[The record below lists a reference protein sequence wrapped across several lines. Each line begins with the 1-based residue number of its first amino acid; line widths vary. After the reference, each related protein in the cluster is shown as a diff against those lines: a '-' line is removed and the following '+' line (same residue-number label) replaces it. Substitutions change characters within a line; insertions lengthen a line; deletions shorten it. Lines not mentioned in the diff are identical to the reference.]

1 MKTMNKYFEKIK
13 DAMLA
18 YVKDPFFLKKWED
31 PDYYMVRG
39 RNADNQLSMRT
50 MRNRRKSYH
59 YYGTSS
65 MFIEDMFTGIMPF
78 MLYTGVREKHPVTVT
93 PSISRQKEL
102 VVAGG
107 ISSRGYPTFLGD
119 ALCDFIRD
127 AAHILFQ
134 DGIVIYEIIYKKNKA
149 GEIESFSFEHI
160 EPFGLF
166 KFLGNY
172 YQFISWLDAKA
183 SHTKVQIIKI
193 PKEKI
198 LRIDF
203 PKQLGGRRKINKIL
217 KRSGDLGKELFPDF
231 QMKAME
237 KQENTGFN
245 SNDYSETKYLE
256 IANLTKELG
265 WNQRQL
271 STNHITEYYALLRTL
286 RQKKVEALV
295 RETIFT
301 KLNEALN
308 GSCLN
313 FGIQV
318 SMDNLFSVA
327 DIETRLKTLQ
337 KGNVTFMDLFNDTN
351 L

>member
-1 MKTMNKYFEKIK
+1 MMNKHLKKIK
-13 DAMLA
+13 DAVLA
-18 YVKDPFFLKKWED
+18 YVRDPFLLKKWDD
-31 PDYYMVRG
+31 PDYYMMRD
-39 RNADNQLSMRT
+39 RNADNQLSLRT
-50 MRNRRKSYH
+50 MRNRRKTYH

-78 MLYTGVREKHPVTVT
+78 MLNRGEREKYPVTVT
-93 PSISRQKEL
+93 PSISREKEHII
-102 VVAGG
+102 AGG
-107 ISSRGYPTFLGD
+107 ISSRGYPTFFGD
-119 ALCDFIRD
+119 ALCDFARST
-127 AAHILFQ
+127 AHILFQ
-134 DGIVIYEIIYKKNKA
+134 DGIVIYEIIYKKNEA

-160 EPFGLF
+160 EPFGLY
-166 KFLGNY
+166 KFFGNY

-237 KQENTGFN
+237 KQEDTGFN
-245 SNDYSETKYLE
+245 SNYYSEAKYLE
-256 IANLTKELG
+256 IAALTKELG

-295 RETIFT
+295 RETIFA

-318 SMDNLFSVA
+318 SMDNLFTTT
-327 DIETRLKTLQ
+327 DIKARFKTLQ
-337 KGNVTFMDLFNDTN
+337 EGNVTFMDLFNGTN